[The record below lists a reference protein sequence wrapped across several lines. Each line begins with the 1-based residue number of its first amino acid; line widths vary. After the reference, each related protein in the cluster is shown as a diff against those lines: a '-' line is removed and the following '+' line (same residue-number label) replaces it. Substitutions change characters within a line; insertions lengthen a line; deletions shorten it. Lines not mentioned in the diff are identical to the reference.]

1 MKGGSDEGMWI
12 MVNRKNLG
20 QDGSGFPANQ
30 QQASWPWKCRGWQ
43 GCGYDRNPI
52 SEKSCIC
59 CGLPWNHS
67 ALAFNEGGKP
77 KGGGT
82 KGTGTKGAS
91 KGKGHFKGQ
100 WGGDAKGGELNNGGN
115 DHMVGH
121 KGWVHKGAKQGGKG
135 EGKANKGTQNGLGK
149 GMGVPPGK
157 GWEAQ
162 QVPKAQWWSGV
173 TKGGGKGKDAKGGDT
188 KMDTQGTSP
197 QGKDGKVKGD
207 ESAPKVIEEEYEMGS
222 RFRCLAE
229 AQDTE
234 GFSTGFCTP
243 KEAEGTDKK
252 GEKDWDPALAAAGLE
267 STLPELEKYFKN
279 GKEDHEYKQ
288 VVAKIERLK
297 KEAGQNTEGIW
308 GDGGDYT
315 QEHVSKMQSH
325 TQNLTRQINTL
336 DMEWHTIEGQM
347 QVMQNRIKAIKQQG
361 TKLFEER
368 KVKQREI
375 RHANL
380 FLGKQRDEE
389 ESSEDDGMDF
399 DEGMWMGMEQADMPD
414 ALASEVSEFN
424 LTFAHLK
431 RRVLEAAQNK
441 KQEER
446 DKTTTGQPTDKHELD
461 KASSQQDGLEAKV
474 MEDLGKANSKGGG
487 RTREGPY
494 TA

>member
-12 MVNRKNLG
+12 MVNHKNLG
-20 QDGSGFPANQ
+20 QDGSGFHANR

-52 SEKSCIC
+52 SEKSCLC

-67 ALAFNEGGKP
+67 ALVFNEGGNP
-77 KGGGT
+77 KGGGV
-82 KGTGTKGAS
+82 KGTGAKGGS
-91 KGKGHFKGQ
+91 KGKGQHAKGQ
-100 WGGDAKGGELNNGGN
+100 WGGDVKGSGLYKGGN
-115 DHMVGH
+115 DQVGAH
-121 KGWVHKGAKQGGKG
+121 KGWSKGGKQGGKD
-135 EGKANKGTQNGLGK
+135 EGKANKGTHNGLGK
-149 GMGVPPGK
+149 GMGVLPGK

-162 QVPKAQWWSGV
+162 QAPKAQWWSGV
-173 TKGGGKGKDAKGGDT
+173 TKGGSKGKDAKGGDT
-188 KMDTQGTSP
+188 KMDTQGKASKG
-197 QGKDGKVKGD
+197 GKEGKGKED
-207 ESAPKVIEEEYEMGS
+207 ESAPKAIEDEYEMGS
-222 RFRCLAE
+222 RFRCLAD

-252 GEKDWDPALAAAGLE
+252 AEKDWDPASAAAGLE
-267 STLPELEKYFKN
+267 STLPELEKYLKN

-288 VVAKIERLK
+288 VVSKIARLK
-297 KEAGQNTEGIW
+297 KEAGQNSEETW

-325 TQNLTRQINTL
+325 AQHLTHQINTL
-336 DMEWHTIEGQM
+336 DMEWHTIEGQI
-347 QVMQNRIKAIKQQG
+347 QVMQSRIKAIKQQG
-361 TKLFEER
+361 TKLFKER

-389 ESSEDDGMDF
+389 ESSEDDDMDIG
-399 DEGMWMGMEQADMPD
+399 EGMWMGMEHGDMPD
-414 ALASEVSEFN
+414 ALASEVSEFH

-431 RRVLEAAQNK
+431 RRVMEAAQYK
-441 KQEER
+441 HQGG
-446 DKTTTGQPTDKHELD
+446 DKD
-461 KASSQQDGLEAKV
+461 KAGLQDFQALDGECSQQDTLETKV
-474 MEDLGKANSKGGG
+474 MEDLGKSNSKGGG

-494 TA
+494 AA